1 MCTEA
6 HVLFCPALAAGYFT
20 ITTHLT
26 NLVRSC
32 GKFKLKAITFFPFL
46 VLVFIPLSYISAFS
60 FLWSPLICS
69 VNLFLLLNLLFPT
82 SNKSV
87 GMVSWCESII
97 LFLLCS

>member
-32 GKFKLKAITFFPFL
+32 GKFKLKAITFFSF
-46 VLVFIPLSYISAFS
+46 FS
-60 FLWSPLICS
+60 FGLYST
-69 VNLFLLLNLLFPT
+69 FLYFCLLF
-82 SNKSV
+82 SLESSHLFSESV
-87 GMVSWCESII
+87 FTAEPLVSYQ
-97 LFLLCS
+97 